1 MLQAVTARASGGRG
15 QRIIKAGIDLKDL
28 VQSCD
33 REDLQDAVAR
43 THQRQRAVLDPD
55 QLETPDQDAQTG
67 RVHEGD
73 VLEVDHKTVA
83 TLGDVLIEMLAEHR
97 SRVDINLA
105 ADVNNGH
112 LTASLAGDRQIHA
125 LLLIV
130 RGRNRPLR
138 TTLVRG
144 ERGRHTVWA
153 MPSDPPPATRPAFD
167 PRDVLS
173 RLAGG
178 RRSERLV
185 HVHEVPAREE
195 RLAQWPD
202 WVAPELF
209 SAFSTSGIAH
219 LWSHQREAADLAH
232 GGSHVVISTGTASGK
247 SLGYLVPVLSDVL
260 DGAAASSGR
269 GATALY
275 LSPTKA
281 LAADQMARLTAL
293 AIPGLRAATYDGDT
307 PPDER
312 RWIRDHC
319 QYVLTNPDLVHHS
332 LLPGHERWAP
342 FMRSLRYVVIDEC
355 HVYRGVFG
363 SHLAVLVRRLRRVA
377 ARYGASPTF
386 ILASATVADP
396 AVQATA
402 LIGMPVRAV
411 VVDGSPRE
419 SMTFGLWEPA
429 LTASGG
435 GGAVDR
441 LDPPHRR
448 SAVAETADL
457 LADLVVDGVQT
468 VAFARS
474 RAGVEAVAASAR
486 RSLSEVDIGL
496 GSAVAA
502 YRGGYLPEER
512 RELEQ
517 RLRSGALRG
526 LAATNALELG
536 IDVSG
541 LDAVLLAG
549 WPGTLSS
556 LWQQAGRAG
565 RTGSRSLAI
574 LVAGDD
580 PLDTYLVHHPE
591 ALFDRPVEAA
601 VLDPHNPYVL
611 GPHLAAAAAELPL
624 TESDA
629 LVFGPTMLGLLEGL
643 VAHGM
648 LRRRPGGWF
657 WTRPERASEHISLRG
672 TGETVRIVE
681 RSTGRVLGTVEG
693 PAAHSS
699 VHTGAVYV
707 HQGQP
712 YVVTNYDVEEGH
724 AIVVAGDP
732 GWSTQ
737 ARSVS
742 AFDIG
747 QIEESQ
753 AWGPVE
759 MCFGSVD
766 VRSRVTSFLRR
777 LPGGEVLG
785 EHPLDL
791 PERTLHTKAV
801 WWTMTEAMLDAAG
814 VGVSEIPG
822 AAHAAEH
829 AAIAMLPLV
838 ATSDR
843 WDIGGVSTALH
854 PDTNRPTI
862 LVYDGHPGGAGFAER
877 GFSAAT
883 IWLAATRDAILACEC
898 ATGCPSCVQSPKC
911 GNGNEPLDKAGA
923 VALLTAV
930 LAGSPNGA

>member
-1 MLQAVTARASGGRG
+1 
-15 QRIIKAGIDLKDL
+15 
-28 VQSCD
+28 
-33 REDLQDAVAR
+33 
-43 THQRQRAVLDPD
+43 
-55 QLETPDQDAQTG
+55 
-67 RVHEGD
+67 
-73 VLEVDHKTVA
+73 
-83 TLGDVLIEMLAEHR
+83 
-97 SRVDINLA
+97 
-105 ADVNNGH
+105 
-112 LTASLAGDRQIHA
+112 
-125 LLLIV
+125 
-130 RGRNRPLR
+130 
-138 TTLVRG
+138 
-144 ERGRHTVWA
+144 

-167 PRDVLS
+167 PPEVLS
-173 RLAGG
+173 RLARG
-178 RRSERLV
+178 RRRERLV
-185 HVHEVPAREE
+185 HVHEVPARH
-195 RLAQWPD
+195 RQVAPWPD
-202 WVAPELF
+202 WVAPELC
-209 SAFSTSGIAH
+209 SAFSTSGITE
-219 LWSHQREAADLAH
+219 LWSHQREAADWAH

-247 SLGYLVPVLSDVL
+247 SLGFLVPVLSDII
-260 DGAAASSGR
+260 DGAAAPSGR

-293 AIPGLRAATYDGDT
+293 AIPGLRAAAYDGDT

-342 FMRSLRYVVIDEC
+342 FLRSLRYVVIDEC

-363 SHLAVLVRRLRRVA
+363 SHLAALLRRLRRVA

-396 AVQATA
+396 AAQASA

-411 VVDGSPRE
+411 DRDGSPRE
-419 SMTFGLWEPA
+419 SMTFGLWEPG
-429 LTASGG
+429 LVPGG
-435 GGAVDR
+435 GSDDDR
-441 LDPPHRR
+441 RESPHRR

-486 RSLSEVDIGL
+486 RSLTEADPAL

-526 LAATNALELG
+526 LAATTALELG

-565 RTGSRSLAI
+565 RTGSRSLAV

-601 VLDPHNPYVL
+601 VLDPQNPYVL

-624 TESDA
+624 TVDDA
-629 LVFGPTMLGLLEGL
+629 LVFGPTMVGLIEEL
-643 VAHGM
+643 VSQGM
-648 LRRRPGGWF
+648 LRRRAAGWF
-657 WTRPERASEHISLRG
+657 WTRPERASDHVSLRG
-672 TGETVRIVE
+672 TGETVRIAE
-681 RSTGRVLGTVEG
+681 RSTGRVLGTVDG

-707 HQGQP
+707 HQGQT
-712 YVVTNYDVEEGH
+712 YVVAHYDVEQSH

-732 GWSTQ
+732 GWFTQ

-747 QIEESQ
+747 RVEQSQ
-753 AWGPVE
+753 AWGPVDL
-759 MCFGSVD
+759 CFGSVD
-766 VRSRVTSFLRR
+766 VRSQVTSFLRR
-777 LPGGEVLG
+777 LPSGEVLG
-785 EHPLDL
+785 EHALDL
-791 PERTLHTKAV
+791 PERTLRTKAV
-801 WWTMTEAMLDAAG
+801 WWTMTEEMLDAAG
-814 VGVSEIPG
+814 VPENEIPG

-877 GFSAAT
+877 AFSAAT
-883 IWLAATRDAILACEC
+883 IWLTATRDAILACEC
-898 ATGCPSCVQSPKC
+898 AAGCPSCVQSPKC
-911 GNGNEPLDKAGA
+911 GNGNEPLDKDGA
-923 VALLTAV
+923 VSLLTAV
-930 LAGSPNGA
+930 LAGSPRVGG

>member
-1 MLQAVTARASGGRG
+1 M
-15 QRIIKAGIDLKDL
+15 
-28 VQSCD
+28 
-33 REDLQDAVAR
+33 
-43 THQRQRAVLDPD
+43 
-55 QLETPDQDAQTG
+55 
-67 RVHEGD
+67 
-73 VLEVDHKTVA
+73 
-83 TLGDVLIEMLAEHR
+83 
-97 SRVDINLA
+97 
-105 ADVNNGH
+105 
-112 LTASLAGDRQIHA
+112 
-125 LLLIV
+125 
-130 RGRNRPLR
+130 
-138 TTLVRG
+138 
-144 ERGRHTVWA
+144 
-153 MPSDPPPATRPAFD
+153 
-167 PRDVLS
+167 
-173 RLAGG
+173 
-178 RRSERLV
+178 
-185 HVHEVPAREE
+185 HVHEVPARQE
-195 RLAQWPD
+195 RVAPWPD
-202 WVAPELF
+202 WVAPALY
-209 SAFSTSGIAH
+209 SAFSTSGVTQ

-232 GGSHVVISTGTASGK
+232 DGSHVVISTGTASGK
-247 SLGYLVPVLSDVL
+247 SLGYLLPVLSDVV
-260 DGAAASSGR
+260 DGAEAPSGR

-293 AIPGLRAATYDGDT
+293 AVPGLRAAAYDGDT

-319 QYVLTNPDLVHHS
+319 QYVLTNPDLIHHS

-342 FMRSLRYVVIDEC
+342 FLRSLRYVVVDEC

-363 SHLAVLVRRLRRVA
+363 SHLAVLMRRLRRVA

-396 AVQATA
+396 AAQASA

-411 VVDGSPRE
+411 VLDGSPRE

-429 LTASGG
+429 LVPGG
-435 GGAVDR
+435 DGVGR
-441 LDPPHRR
+441 LDAPHRR

-486 RSLSEVDIGL
+486 RSLSEVDPAL
-496 GSAVAA
+496 EPAVAA

-549 WPGTLSS
+549 WPGTLAS

-565 RTGSRSLAI
+565 RTGSRSLAV

-601 VLDPHNPYVL
+601 VLDPQNPYIL

-624 TESDA
+624 TAADA
-629 LVFGPTMLGLLEGL
+629 QVFGPTMLSLLEDL
-643 VAHGM
+643 VAQGL

-657 WTRPERASEHISLRG
+657 WTRPERATDHVSLRG

-681 RSTGRVLGTVEG
+681 WSTGRVLGTVDG

-712 YVVTNYDVEEGH
+712 YVVAHYDVEDTH
-724 AIVVAGDP
+724 AVVVAGDP
-732 GWSTQ
+732 GWYTQ

-742 AFDIG
+742 TFDIG
-747 QIEESQ
+747 RVEQSQ
-753 AWGPVE
+753 AWGAVD

-766 VRSRVTSFLRR
+766 VRSQVTSFLRR

-785 EHPLDL
+785 EHALDL
-791 PERTLHTKAV
+791 PQRTLHTKAV
-801 WWTMTEAMLDAAG
+801 WWTMTQELLDAAG
-814 VGVSEIPG
+814 VPGSEIPG

-883 IWLAATRDAILACEC
+883 IWLTATRDAILACEC

-911 GNGNEPLDKAGA
+911 GNGNEPLNKAGA

-930 LAGSPNGA
+930 LGGSPRAGQIWSGQAKPGKTPGNG

>member
-1 MLQAVTARASGGRG
+1 
-15 QRIIKAGIDLKDL
+15 
-28 VQSCD
+28 
-33 REDLQDAVAR
+33 
-43 THQRQRAVLDPD
+43 
-55 QLETPDQDAQTG
+55 
-67 RVHEGD
+67 
-73 VLEVDHKTVA
+73 
-83 TLGDVLIEMLAEHR
+83 
-97 SRVDINLA
+97 
-105 ADVNNGH
+105 
-112 LTASLAGDRQIHA
+112 
-125 LLLIV
+125 
-130 RGRNRPLR
+130 
-138 TTLVRG
+138 
-144 ERGRHTVWA
+144 

-167 PRDVLS
+167 PPEVLS
-173 RLAGG
+173 RLASG
-178 RRSERLV
+178 RRRERLV
-185 HVHEVPAREE
+185 HVHEVPARREQV
-195 RLAQWPD
+195 APWPD
-202 WVAPELF
+202 WVAPELYA
-209 SAFSTSGIAH
+209 AFSTSGITE
-219 LWSHQREAADLAH
+219 LWSHQRETADLAH
-232 GGSHVVISTGTASGK
+232 DGSHVVISTGTASGK

-260 DGAAASSGR
+260 DGAAAPSGR
-269 GATALY
+269 GTTALY

-281 LAADQMARLTAL
+281 LAADQMTRLTAL
-293 AIPGLRAATYDGDT
+293 AIPGLRAAAYDGDT

-319 QYVLTNPDLVHHS
+319 QYVLTNPDLMHHS

-342 FMRSLRYVVIDEC
+342 FMRSLSYVVIDEC

-363 SHLAVLVRRLRRVA
+363 SHLAALLRRLRRVA

-396 AVQATA
+396 ADQASA

-419 SMTFGLWEPA
+419 SMTFGLWEPGLVA
-429 LTASGG
+429 GG
-435 GGAVDR
+435 GGDDDGRDA
-441 LDPPHRR
+441 PHRR

-457 LADLVVDGVQT
+457 LADLVADGVQT

-486 RSLSEVDIGL
+486 RSLSEVDPAL
-496 GSAVAA
+496 GPAVAA

-565 RTGSRSLAI
+565 RTGSRSLAV

-601 VLDPHNPYVL
+601 VLDPANPYVL

-624 TESDA
+624 TEADA
-629 LVFGPTMLGLLEGL
+629 LVFGPTMVGLVEGL
-643 VAHGM
+643 VAQGM

-657 WTRPERASEHISLRG
+657 WTRPERATDRVSIRG

-681 RSTGRVLGTVEG
+681 RSTGRVLGTVDG
-693 PAAHSS
+693 TAAHSS

-707 HQGQP
+707 HQGQT
-712 YVVTNYDVEEGH
+712 YVVAHFDVEDSH
-724 AIVVAGDP
+724 ALVVAGDP

-742 AFDIG
+742 AFDID
-747 QIEESQ
+747 QVEQSQ
-753 AWGPVE
+753 PWGPVD
-759 MCFGSVD
+759 MCFGGVD
-766 VRSRVTSFLRR
+766 VRSQVTSFLRR

-785 EHPLDL
+785 EHSLDL

-801 WWTMTEAMLDAAG
+801 WWTMTEEMLAAAG
-814 VGVSEIPG
+814 VPWVEIPG

-829 AAIAMLPLV
+829 AAIALLPLV

-877 GFSAAT
+877 GFRAAS
-883 IWLAATRDAILACEC
+883 IWLTATRDAILACEC

-911 GNGNEPLDKAGA
+911 GSGNEPLDKDGA
-923 VALLTAV
+923 VSLLTAV
-930 LAGSPNGA
+930 LAGSPGLEQKGSGPATSDETPGTG

>member
-1 MLQAVTARASGGRG
+1 MPTDLPHASR
-15 QRIIKAGIDLKDL
+15 R
-28 VQSCD
+28 
-33 REDLQDAVAR
+33 
-43 THQRQRAVLDPD
+43 
-55 QLETPDQDAQTG
+55 
-67 RVHEGD
+67 
-73 VLEVDHKTVA
+73 
-83 TLGDVLIEMLAEHR
+83 
-97 SRVDINLA
+97 
-105 ADVNNGH
+105 
-112 LTASLAGDRQIHA
+112 
-125 LLLIV
+125 
-130 RGRNRPLR
+130 
-138 TTLVRG
+138 
-144 ERGRHTVWA
+144 
-153 MPSDPPPATRPAFD
+153 AFD
-167 PRDVLS
+167 PPEVLS
-173 RLAGG
+173 RLSSG
-178 RRSERLV
+178 RRRERLV
-185 HVHEVPAREE
+185 HVHEVPARKEQV
-195 RLAQWPD
+195 APWPD
-202 WVAPELF
+202 WVAPAVY
-209 SAFSTSGIAH
+209 SAFSMSGITA

-232 GGSHVVISTGTASGK
+232 DGSHVVISTGTASGK
-247 SLGYLVPVLSDVL
+247 SLGYLLPVLSDVV
-260 DGAAASSGR
+260 DGAAAPSGR

-312 RWIRDHC
+312 RWIRDHS
-319 QYVLTNPDLVHHS
+319 QYVLTNPDLLHLS

-342 FMRSLRYVVIDEC
+342 FLRSLHYVVIDEC

-363 SHLAVLVRRLRRVA
+363 SHLAALLRRLRRVA
-377 ARYGASPTF
+377 ARYGAVPTF

-396 AVQATA
+396 EAQASA
-402 LIGMPVRAV
+402 LIGMPVRPV
-411 VVDGSPRE
+411 ILDGSPRE
-419 SMTFGLWEPA
+419 SLTFGFWEPG
-429 LTASGG
+429 LVHGSGG
-435 GGAVDR
+435 GEPEAPR
-441 LDPPHRR
+441 RR

-457 LADLVVDGVQT
+457 LADLVADGVQT

-474 RAGVEAVAASAR
+474 RTGVEAVAASAR
-486 RSLSEVDIGL
+486 RSLGEVDPAL
-496 GSAVAA
+496 EAAVAA

-512 RELEQ
+512 RELEK
-517 RLRSGALRG
+517 RLRSGAIRG

-549 WPGTLSS
+549 WPGTRAS

-565 RTGSRSLAI
+565 RAGSRSLAV

-580 PLDTYLVHHPE
+580 PLDTYLVHNPE
-591 ALFDRPVEAA
+591 ALFERPVEAA
-601 VLDPHNPYVL
+601 VLDPQNPYIL
-611 GPHLAAAAAELPL
+611 APHLAAAAAELPL
-624 TESDA
+624 TQADA
-629 LVFGPTMLGLLEGL
+629 LVFGPTMIGLLDVL
-643 VAHGM
+643 VARGM
-648 LRRRPGGWF
+648 LRRRPSGWY
-657 WTRPERASEHISLRG
+657 WTRPERATDHISLRG

-681 RSTGRVLGTVEG
+681 RSTGRVLGTVDG

-712 YVVTNYDVEEGH
+712 YVVAHLDVEDSH

-732 GWSTQ
+732 GWHTQ

-747 QIEESQ
+747 RVEQSQ
-753 AWGPVE
+753 TWGPVE
-759 MCFGSVD
+759 LSFGSVD
-766 VRSRVTSFLRR
+766 VRSQVTSFLRR
-777 LPGGEVLG
+777 LPGGQVLG

-801 WWTMTEAMLDAAG
+801 WWTMTEEMLAA
-814 VGVSEIPG
+814 VGVAQTDIPG

-854 PDTNRPTI
+854 PDTGRPTI

-877 GFSAAT
+877 GFRAAT
-883 IWLAATRDAILACEC
+883 IWLTATRDAILACEC
-898 ATGCPSCVQSPKC
+898 TTGCPSCVQSPKC

-930 LAGSPNGA
+930 LAGSPGAAPVAGGAGVGWRSSATKPGETPGTG

>member
-1 MLQAVTARASGGRG
+1 
-15 QRIIKAGIDLKDL
+15 
-28 VQSCD
+28 
-33 REDLQDAVAR
+33 
-43 THQRQRAVLDPD
+43 
-55 QLETPDQDAQTG
+55 
-67 RVHEGD
+67 
-73 VLEVDHKTVA
+73 
-83 TLGDVLIEMLAEHR
+83 
-97 SRVDINLA
+97 
-105 ADVNNGH
+105 
-112 LTASLAGDRQIHA
+112 
-125 LLLIV
+125 
-130 RGRNRPLR
+130 
-138 TTLVRG
+138 
-144 ERGRHTVWA
+144 
-153 MPSDPPPATRPAFD
+153 
-167 PRDVLS
+167 
-173 RLAGG
+173 
-178 RRSERLV
+178 V
-185 HVHEVPAREE
+185 HVHEVPARLEQV
-195 RLAQWPD
+195 AQWPD
-202 WVAPELF
+202 WVAPAVY
-209 SAFSTSGIAH
+209 SAFSTSGITQ

-232 GGSHVVISTGTASGK
+232 DGTHVVISTGTASGK
-247 SLGYLVPVLSDVL
+247 SLGYLLPVLSALV
-260 DGAAASSGR
+260 DGAAAPSGR

-312 RWIRDHC
+312 RWIRDHS
-319 QYVLTNPDLVHHS
+319 QYVMTNPDLMHYS

-342 FMRSLRYVVIDEC
+342 FLRSLRYVVIDEC

-363 SHLAVLVRRLRRVA
+363 SHLAVLMRRLRRVA

-396 AVQATA
+396 EAQAGA
-402 LIGMPVRAV
+402 LIGMPVRPV
-411 VVDGSPRE
+411 TLDGSPRE
-419 SMTFGLWEPA
+419 SMTFGLWEPG
-429 LTASGG
+429 LIRGG
-435 GGAVDR
+435 SRDDVDVDKPGA
-441 LDPPHRR
+441 PHRR

-457 LADLVVDGVQT
+457 LADLVLDGVQT

-486 RSLSEVDIGL
+486 RSLREVDPAL
-496 GSAVAA
+496 EAAVAA

-517 RLRSGALRG
+517 RLRSGELRG

-549 WPGTLSS
+549 WPGTRAS

-601 VLDPHNPYVL
+601 VLDPQNPYIL
-611 GPHLAAAAAELPL
+611 APHLAAAAAELPL
-624 TESDA
+624 TEADA
-629 LVFGPTMLGLLEGL
+629 QLFGPTMIDL
-643 VAHGM
+643 VDALVGRQM

-657 WTRPERASEHISLRG
+657 WTRPERATDHVSLRG

-681 RSTGRVLGTVEG
+681 RSTGRVLGTVDG
-693 PAAHSS
+693 PAAQSS

-707 HQGQP
+707 HQGQT
-712 YVVTNYDVEEGH
+712 YVVANLDVKDAH
-724 AIVVAGDP
+724 AAVVAGDP
-732 GWSTQ
+732 GWSTH

-742 AFDIG
+742 GFDIG
-747 QIEESQ
+747 RIEKSQ
-753 AWGPVE
+753 TWGPVDL
-759 MCFGSVD
+759 CFGSVE
-766 VRSRVTSFLRR
+766 VRSQVTSFLRIR
-777 LPGGEVLG
+777 PGGEVLG

-791 PERTLHTKAV
+791 PERSLHTKAV
-801 WWTMTEAMLDAAG
+801 WWTMTDEMLGAAG
-814 VGVSEIPG
+814 IAEPDIPG

-829 AAIAMLPLV
+829 AAIGMLPLV

-854 PDTNRPTI
+854 PDTGLPTI

-877 GFSAAT
+877 GFRAAA
-883 IWLAATRDAILACEC
+883 IWLTATRDAILACEC
-898 ATGCPSCVQSPKC
+898 VSGCPSCVQSPKC

-930 LAGSPNGA
+930 LAGAPGVEQVGSASTNPEVISGPA